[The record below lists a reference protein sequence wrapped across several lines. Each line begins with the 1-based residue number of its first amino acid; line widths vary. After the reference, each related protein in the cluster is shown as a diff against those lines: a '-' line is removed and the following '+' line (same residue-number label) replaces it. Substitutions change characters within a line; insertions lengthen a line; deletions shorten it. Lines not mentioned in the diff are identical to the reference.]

1 VGSGDYGVEVV
12 KIRAELHVHTVL
24 SPCAEIEMIPPLVVA
39 ESIERGL
46 GMIAITDHNS
56 TANIRSVI
64 KAAEGS
70 DLRIFPGMELQTR
83 EEVHLLCLFDKM
95 EQVDQLQALVDRH
108 YPEMKNKPD
117 FFGEQFIVDE
127 TGDFIKREDRLLITS
142 VDISFE
148 ESVKEVHNLGGLAI
162 PAHVNRKAYGLFAN
176 LGFIPQGLKVD
187 ALELS
192 RHLSMADAQ
201 KFYPQ
206 VSGYPL
212 LIGGDAHRLDEIL
225 GINEFNIQHR
235 NIAEIK
241 MALMGLDGRSV
252 EII

>member
-1 VGSGDYGVEVV
+1 V

-24 SPCAEIEMIPPLVVA
+24 SPCAEIEMIPPLIVA
-39 ESIERGL
+39 KSIERGL

-56 TANIRSVI
+56 TANIQSVI

-83 EEVHLLCLFDKM
+83 EEVHLLCLFDHI
-95 EQVDQLQALVDRH
+95 EQVDQLQDQVNMH
-108 YPEMKNKPD
+108 YPDLKNNPS

-142 VDISFE
+142 VDIFFE
-148 ESVKEVHNLGGLAI
+148 ECVKEVHNLGGLAI

-176 LGFIPQGLKVD
+176 LGFIPQGIDID

-192 RHLSMADAQ
+192 RHLSVADAP
-201 KFYPQ
+201 KSFPQ
-206 VSGYPL
+206 ICGYPL

-225 GINEFNIQHR
+225 GINEFEIQHR
-235 NIAEIK
+235 NISEIK
-241 MALMGLDGRSV
+241 LALMGVDGRSV
-252 EII
+252 VII